1 VSWVGKVISGRYRL
15 MQVVGKGA
23 HGLVY
28 RGVDRDTDADVAVK
42 VIHTGVAHQTE
53 LETRMEREYEALK
66 ALAGSAATRV
76 HGLLR
81 EEGAL
86 CLVMEFLRGQ
96 DFDEYLADIE
106 EQGRLIDPATLIEFL
121 DPIAETLEKAHELG
135 ILHRDLKPGNI
146 FIPGRGGPGGVRL
159 LDFGL
164 SRSGSSAPITLDG
177 VVIGS
182 PSYIAPEVWE
192 GNPRALDH
200 RIDVYS
206 FGAIIFRALAGRVP
220 FPVKSMREK
229 LDAARTA
236 RRPSLHAVRPDLAP
250 SIDNWVEKALAIDRN
265 DRFERIRSMWET
277 LLAALHERPPRRTM
291 RAGTPARS

>member
-1 VSWVGKVISGRYRL
+1 

-28 RGVDRDTDADVAVK
+28 RGLDRDTDADVAVK
-42 VIHTGVAHQTE
+42 VIHTGVAHQSE
-53 LETRMEREYEALK
+53 LEARMEREYEALQ
-66 ALAGSAATRV
+66 ALAGTAATRV
-76 HGLLR
+76 HGIMR
-81 EEGAL
+81 EDGAL

-106 EQGRLIDPATLIEFL
+106 EQGRRIDSGTLIEFL
-121 DPIAETLEKAHELG
+121 DPIAETLEKAHEIG

-146 FIPGRGGPGGVRL
+146 FIPGRGGSSAVRL

-164 SRSGSSAPITLDG
+164 SRSGSSSPITLDG

-220 FPVKSMREK
+220 FPVKSIREK
-229 LDAARTA
+229 LDAAKTA
-236 RRPSLHAVRPDLAP
+236 PRPSLHAIRTDLAP
-250 SIDNWVEKALAIDRN
+250 SIDGWVQKALAIDRN
-265 DRFERIRSMWET
+265 ERFDRVRSMWDT
-277 LLAALHERPPRRTM
+277 LLDALNERPPRRTM
-291 RAGTPARS
+291 RAGTRARN

>member
-1 VSWVGKVISGRYRL
+1 MSWVGKVLAGRYRL

-28 RGVDRDTDADVAVK
+28 RGIERQTNKEVAVK
-42 VIHTGVAHQTE
+42 VIHAGVAHQNE
-53 LETRMEREYEALK
+53 LETRMRREFDALR
-66 ALAGSAATRV
+66 ALSGTAATRV
-76 HGLLR
+76 YELVR
-81 EEGAL
+81 EDESL
-86 CLVMEFLRGQ
+86 CLVMELLHGQ

-106 EQGRLIDPATLIEFL
+106 EQGRFIDAPTLVEYL
-121 DPIAETLEKAHELG
+121 DPIAETLDHAHELG

-146 FIPGRGGPGGVRL
+146 FIPGRGGRGGVRL

-164 SRSGSSAPITLDG
+164 SRFEMSAPITLDG

-192 GNPRALDH
+192 GNSRTLDR

-220 FPVKSMREK
+220 FPTESLREK
-229 LDAARTA
+229 LQAATSA
-236 RRPSLHAVRPDLAP
+236 TRPSLRAVRPEFGP
-250 SIDNWVEKALAIDRN
+250 GIDVWVEKALAIRKE
-265 DRFERIRSMWET
+265 DRFEGVRAMWD
-277 LLAALHERPPRRTM
+277 ALVEVLESRPPRRTM
-291 RAGTPARS
+291 RAGGKS

>member
-1 VSWVGKVISGRYRL
+1 

-28 RGVDRDTDADVAVK
+28 RGLERDTDVDVAVK
-42 VIHTGVAHQTE
+42 VIHTGVAHQAE
-53 LETRMEREYEALK
+53 LEKRMEREYEALRS
-66 ALAGSAATRV
+66 LAGTAATHV
-76 HGLLR
+76 YGLTR

-86 CLVMEFLRGQ
+86 CLIMEFLRGQ

-121 DPIAETLEKAHELG
+121 DPIAETLDKAHELG

-164 SRSGSSAPITLDG
+164 SRSGSSSPITLDG

-229 LDAARTA
+229 LDAAKTA
-236 RRPSLHAVRPDLAP
+236 KRPSLHAIRPDLAQR
-250 SIDNWVEKALAIDRN
+250 IDGWVEKALAIDRN
-265 DRFERIRSMWET
+265 ERFERVRSMWDM
-277 LLAALHERPPRRTM
+277 LLAVLNERPPRRTM
-291 RAGTPARS
+291 RAGTPARG

>member
-1 VSWVGKVISGRYRL
+1 

-28 RGVDRDTDADVAVK
+28 RGLERDTDAEVAVK
-42 VIHTGVAHQTE
+42 VIHTGVSHQAE
-53 LETRMEREYEALK
+53 LEQRMEREHEALL
-66 ALAGSAATRV
+66 ALAGTAATRV
-76 HGLLR
+76 YGLLR

-86 CLVMEFLRGQ
+86 CLVMEYLRGQ

-106 EQGRLIDPATLIEFL
+106 EQGRRIEPSTLAEFL
-121 DPIAETLEKAHELG
+121 DPIAETLEAAHGRG

-182 PSYIAPEVWE
+182 PSYIAPEVWD

-220 FPVKSMREK
+220 FPVPSLREK
-229 LDAARTA
+229 LEAAKSA
-236 RRPSLHAVRPDLAP
+236 RRPSLLAVRPDLAP
-250 SIDNWVEKALAIDRN
+250 SVDAWVEKALAIRRE
-265 DRFERIRSMWET
+265 DRFDRVGAMWDA
-277 LLAALHERPPRRTM
+277 LLTALDACPPRRTM
-291 RAGTPARS
+291 RVGSRVRN

>member
-1 VSWVGKVISGRYRL
+1 

-28 RGVDRDTDADVAVK
+28 RGVERDTDLEVAVK
-42 VIHTGVAHQTE
+42 VIHTGIAHQSE
-53 LETRMEREYEALK
+53 LEKRMEREHDALR
-66 ALAGSAATRV
+66 ALTGTAATKV
-76 HGLLR
+76 YGLVR

-96 DFDEYLADIE
+96 DFDEYLSDIE
-106 EQGRLIDPATLIEFL
+106 EQGRLIDPATLVEFL
-121 DPIAETLEKAHELG
+121 DPIAETLEAAHALG

-146 FIPGRGGPGGVRL
+146 FIPGRGGPGSVRL

-164 SRSGSSAPITLDG
+164 SRSGTNAPITLDG

-200 RIDVYS
+200 LVDVYS

-220 FPVKSMREK
+220 FPVPLLREK
-229 LDAARTA
+229 LEAAKSA
-236 RRPSLHAVRPDLAP
+236 PRPSLVRIRPELAP
-250 SIDNWVEKALAIDRN
+250 GIDRWVEKALAIRKE
-265 DRFERIRSMWET
+265 DRFERVRVLWDS
-277 LLAALHERPPRRTM
+277 LLATLDARPPRRTM
-291 RAGTPARS
+291 RAGTRARP

>member
-1 VSWVGKVISGRYRL
+1 

-28 RGVDRDTDADVAVK
+28 RGLEKDTDVEVAVK
-42 VIHTGVAHQTE
+42 VIHSGVAHQAE
-53 LETRMEREYEALK
+53 LEKRMEREHDALRV
-66 ALAGSAATRV
+66 LSGTAATKV
-76 HGLLR
+76 YGLVR

-106 EQGRLIDPATLIEFL
+106 EQGRLIDPPTLVEFL
-121 DPIAETLEKAHELG
+121 DPIAETLEMAHARG

-146 FIPGRGGPGGVRL
+146 FIPGRGRPGSVRL

-164 SRSGSSAPITLDG
+164 SRSGTSAPITLDG

-220 FPVKSMREK
+220 FPVPTLREK
-229 LDAARTA
+229 LEAAKSA
-236 RRPSLHAVRPDLAP
+236 KRPSLVAIRPELPPGVDL
-250 SIDNWVEKALAIDRN
+250 WVEKALAIRKD
-265 DRFERIRSMWET
+265 DRFERVRMMWDA
-277 LLAALHERPPRRTM
+277 LLTALDARPPRRTM
-291 RAGTPARS
+291 RVGSRVQS

>member
-1 VSWVGKVISGRYRL
+1 

-28 RGVDRDTDADVAVK
+28 RGLERETVTEVAVK

-53 LETRMEREYEALK
+53 LETRMQREYEALR
-66 ALAGSAATRV
+66 ALSGTAAPRV

-86 CLVMEFLRGQ
+86 CLVMELLHGQ
-96 DFDEYLADIE
+96 DFDEYLADLE
-106 EQGRLIDPATLIEFL
+106 EQGRRIDPVTLVEYL
-121 DPIAETLEKAHELG
+121 DPIAETLERAHALG

-146 FIPGRGGPGGVRL
+146 FIPGRGGAGGVRL

-164 SRSGSSAPITLDG
+164 SRSDTSAPITLDG

-192 GNPRALDH
+192 GNPRNLDC

-206 FGAIIFRALAGRVP
+206 FGAIIFRALSGRVP
-220 FPVKSMREK
+220 FPVTALREK
-229 LDAARTA
+229 LEAARTA
-236 RRPSLHAVRPDLAP
+236 KRPSLRALRPDLAEG
-250 SIDNWVEKALAIDRN
+250 IDPWVERALAINRE
-265 DRFERIRSMWET
+265 DRFERVRPMWDA
-277 LLAALHERPPRRTM
+277 LLDVLDARPPRRTM
-291 RAGTPARS
+291 RVGSQALG

>member
-1 VSWVGKVISGRYRL
+1 

-28 RGVDRDTDADVAVK
+28 RGLDRDTDADVAVK
-42 VIHTGVAHQTE
+42 VIHTGVAHQSE
-53 LETRMEREYEALK
+53 LEARMEREYEAIQ
-66 ALAGSAATRV
+66 ALAGTAATRV
-76 HGLLR
+76 HGIMR
-81 EEGAL
+81 EDGAL

-106 EQGRLIDPATLIEFL
+106 EQGRRIDSGTLIEFL
-121 DPIAETLEKAHELG
+121 DPIAETLEKAHEIG

-146 FIPGRGGPGGVRL
+146 FIPGRGGSSAVRL

-164 SRSGSSAPITLDG
+164 SRSGSSSPITLDG

-220 FPVKSMREK
+220 FPVKSIREK
-229 LDAARTA
+229 LDAAKTA
-236 RRPSLHAVRPDLAP
+236 PRPSLHAIRTDLAP
-250 SIDNWVEKALAIDRN
+250 SIDGWVQKALAIDRN
-265 DRFERIRSMWET
+265 ERFDRVRSMWDT
-277 LLAALHERPPRRTM
+277 LLDALNERPPRRTM
-291 RAGTPARS
+291 RAGTRARN